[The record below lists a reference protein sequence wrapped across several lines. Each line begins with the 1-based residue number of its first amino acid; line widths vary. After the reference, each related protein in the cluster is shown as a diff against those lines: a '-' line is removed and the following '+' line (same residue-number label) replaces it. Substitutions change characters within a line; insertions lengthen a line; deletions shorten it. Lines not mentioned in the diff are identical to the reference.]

1 MEGFAEGYAVGQG
14 NSNNNGGGFGGMW
27 GNDWLALIVIL
38 ALFGWGNNGNG
49 GGFGGY
55 AGGGCCNNFA
65 GYEIGKLATTNDVAS
80 GFNNSAVLSSLN
92 DIKLGQAQAINYN
105 NQGFSGLSQVINSGF
120 AGVDNAICNLGF
132 NIQGGFNSLSREF
145 ADCCCQTQRAIDG
158 VNYNMAKNTCDIQN
172 TINNTTRDIIDSQRQ
187 GTSAILN
194 FLTSE
199 KISTLQAENSTLKAK
214 LNNEHQT
221 ADIISALSPKAPIP
235 AYPVFPATSFAY
247 PTGVTFGCGGQSYNN
262 NCGCGCGCG
271 F

>member
-1 MEGFAEGYAVGQG
+1 
-14 NSNNNGGGFGGMW
+14 
-27 GNDWLALIVIL
+27 
-38 ALFGWGNNGNG
+38 
-49 GGFGGY
+49 
-55 AGGGCCNNFA
+55 
-65 GYEIGKLATTNDVAS
+65 
-80 GFNNSAVLSSLN
+80 
-92 DIKLGQAQAINYN
+92 
-105 NQGFSGLSQVINSGF
+105 
-120 AGVDNAICNLGF
+120 
-132 NIQGGFNSLSREF
+132 
-145 ADCCCQTQRAIDG
+145 
-158 VNYNMAKNTCDIQN
+158 MAKNTCDIQN

-235 AYPVFPATSFAY
+235 AYPVFPTTSFAY
-247 PTGVTFGCGGQSYNN
+247 PSGVTFGVNNN